1 MSLRTAYMSE
11 AVSYFHTVLLKESQT
26 FRFWRQKCVICFN
39 SRGKTVEDAAKM
51 QKRLHC
57 LRVVDGIGDEGDA
70 ESAELIDGQEDVS
83 RASRRARAKS
93 GERAAIINCP
103 SRHWLRSDDGAT
115 TLGVS

>member
-1 MSLRTAYMSE
+1 M
-11 AVSYFHTVLLKESQT
+11 
-26 FRFWRQKCVICFN
+26 N
-39 SRGKTVEDAAKM
+39 SRRKTVEDAAKM

-70 ESAELIDGQEDVS
+70 EAAELIDGQEDVS